1 MAVPSKYQ
9 AKEVLNK
16 VLNSGEDALNV
27 DLSDSVT
34 VTVDSEFPAAAAI
47 TDNFANPTTTSA
59 MSMLMGWDTSTW
71 DRVQI
76 GDGTAASALRVT
88 ISTNDSHFGAVGA
101 ASDVDGVIHG
111 QLRYI
116 GAGVDTVETSANAI
130 QTAVEA
136 VNQAAEGTI
145 SSTTQRV
152 TIATDDDGVAHLA
165 TIAGAVS
172 TQMQVDVVAALP
184 AGDNNIG
191 NVDIVTLPAS
201 TNTIEVVGDAAED
214 AAVAGNPVLAGGRY
228 DSTARTLDDGDVGA
242 LALDPSGALYTREYL
257 GQAGSILVTG
267 TSNAVT
273 TGVSGTK
280 FVAIQFLEDTT
291 FDTGSTGLVAST
303 TGLWP
308 DDANAST
315 TIDGDGG
322 AVTGSEVFPQG
333 MTIFGRWD
341 GFKLD
346 SGKVIGYLGYV

>member
-16 VLNSGEDALNV
+16 VLNAGEDALNV

-101 ASDVDGVIHG
+101 AADVDGVIHG
-111 QLRYI
+111 QLRTI
-116 GAGVDTVETSANAI
+116 G
-130 QTAVEA
+130 TAVEIMDDWDESDRAA
-136 VNQAAEGTI
+136 VNIIPSVVGITAA
-145 SSTTQRV
+145 
-152 TIATDDDGVAHLA
+152 
-165 TIAGAVS
+165 AGAVAS
-172 TQMQVDVVAALP
+172 NTPRVTLASDDPGVAKLGEIETTNNANQALLGTIDSDTDDIKT
-184 AGDNNIG
+184 ATELIG
-191 NVDIVTLPAS
+191 NAIYVDDADWTNDSSKHMLVGGLYGS
-201 TNTIEVVGDAAED
+201 NTIT
-214 AAVAGNPVLAGGRY
+214 
-228 DSTARTLDDGDVGA
+228 SGDVGP
-242 LALDPSGALYTREYL
+242 LALDPTGALYTREFL

-267 TSNAVT
+267 TTNAVT

-291 FDTGSTGLVAST
+291 FDAGSDGLVAST

-308 DDANAST
+308 DDNNASA
-315 TIDGDGG
+315 TIDDNGG